1 MLPGAKIVIL
11 LREPVSRL
19 VSSFN
24 MKWQV
29 EICGK
34 LTWTR
39 SDCYNGVTS
48 VKIINE
54 NTVAAKQR
62 LAALA
67 VWNRCNRDKKYMDT
81 KCLSADFV
89 KKLSDK
95 VDIEVA
101 KLDACARDRWED
113 IGSCLGLGALEQSR
127 LYAVMEDQT
136 YVWRSMYV
144 DHLQKWLKVFPAE
157 SMLVLSLIH
166 I

>member
-1 MLPGAKIVIL
+1 
-11 LREPVSRL
+11 
-19 VSSFN
+19 
-24 MKWQV
+24 
-29 EICGK
+29 
-34 LTWTR
+34 
-39 SDCYNGVTS
+39 
-48 VKIINE
+48 
-54 NTVAAKQR
+54 
-62 LAALA
+62 
-67 VWNRCNRDKKYMDT
+67 MDT

-157 SMLVLSLIH
+157 SMLVVPSEKLKEASSFKTVMERFAGLLSLPRAGPEVHNELIFKASPASTGGNVH
-166 I
+166 ENAGSR

>member
-1 MLPGAKIVIL
+1 MAQLLPGAKIVIL

-29 EICGK
+29 ELCGK
-34 LTWTR
+34 LTWSR
-39 SDCYNGVTS
+39 ADCYNGITS

-67 VWNRCNRDKKYMDT
+67 VWNRCNRDKKTLDT
-81 KCLSADFV
+81 DCLRADFV

-95 VDIEVA
+95 VR
-101 KLDACARDRWED
+101 DATPRLR
-113 IGSCLGLGALEQSR
+113 SR
-127 LYAVMEDQT
+127 PRRTPGPSSPQRT
-136 YVWRSMYV
+136 
-144 DHLQKWLKVFPAE
+144 P
-157 SMLVLSLIH
+157 SLLTTPC
-166 I
+166 